1 MVSLPP
7 LPSITSLS
15 LSFSGKRSYR
25 GSRCR
30 HTHEC
35 ALSPM
40 STVMLAQSLHDH
52 WKQAGNQ
59 YLSTLTIYFVG
70 YALFEIP
77 CNIVLKLTT
86 PRFWLPTLT
95 LAWGIV
101 CTLMGL
107 TQSFSG
113 FLVVRFF
120 LAMTECGFF
129 PGVVFYLSM
138 WYKRNERLYRIS
150 FFFSAATLAGAFSGL
165 FVSYFRTSSLI
176 ERSQRFRR
184 LPLQK

>member
-1 MVSLPP
+1 M
-7 LPSITSLS
+7 
-15 LSFSGKRSYR
+15 
-25 GSRCR
+25 
-30 HTHEC
+30 
-35 ALSPM
+35 
-40 STVMLAQSLHDH
+40 
-52 WKQAGNQ
+52 
-59 YLSTLTIYFVG
+59 TIYFVG

-95 LAWGIV
+95 LAWGII

-113 FLVVRFF
+113 LLVARFF
-120 LAMTECGFF
+120 LAATESGLF

-165 FVSYFRTSSLI
+165 FVSYFRDLSLL
-176 ERSQRFRR
+176 ERSRGSRR
-184 LPLQK
+184 LLLPK